1 MIKELKNTCIF
12 IFFMQRCTL
21 FLIFSFKMHE
31 INEQVIREKIMRLMK
46 DMGVSKK
53 KLGEVLGS
61 KGDHVNVRIN
71 RANRFLTGDKK
82 KLTIQEIN
90 SIADFFGKPA
100 TWFFYEETS
109 ENEDGSPKS
118 QRIDKEAIIQKIEN
132 DMRSLGF
139 EEGFIGLQ
147 VQQIR
152 AMDAYR
158 SKKKQ
163 AHQKR

>member
-1 MIKELKNTCIF
+1 
-12 IFFMQRCTL
+12 MQ
-21 FLIFSFKMHE
+21 E
-31 INEQVIREKIMRLMK
+31 INEKVIREKVMRLMK

-100 TWFFYEETS
+100 TWFFYEDS
-109 ENEDGSPKS
+109 SVNEDGSRKKENV
-118 QRIDKEAIIQKIEN
+118 DKEAVIQKIEN
-132 DMRSLGF
+132 EMRQLGF
-139 EEGFIGLQ
+139 DEGFIGVQ
-147 VQQIR
+147 IQQIR

-158 SKKKQ
+158 SGKK
-163 AHQKR
+163 